1 MFALAWLLLP
11 DQAAYRTGII
21 IVGIAPCI
29 AMVLAWN
36 NLAGG
41 DNEAAAI
48 LVAINALIQVV
59 AFAALAGFYLGTLPG
74 WLGLQSQ
81 GVHVSVW
88 DVARTVLIFLGI
100 RLVAGYLTRQV
111 GIRRRGREWYE
122 QRFVPRIVP
131 LGFYGLLFTIAILFA
146 IQGNAITVHP
156 LRVARIA
163 LPLLVY
169 FAVMF
174 VIGFAAARAA
184 RLPYPGTATVAFTAA
199 SNNFDLAIAVAVGV
213 CGVSSGQALASVVG
227 PLIEVP
233 VLVSL
238 VYVAL
243 WTRGRLFAPPRS
255 PGSAT
260 EPPVTVAR

>member
-111 GIRRRGREWYE
+111 GIRRRAG
-122 QRFVPRIVP
+122 
-131 LGFYGLLFTIAILFA
+131 
-146 IQGNAITVHP
+146 
-156 LRVARIA
+156 
-163 LPLLVY
+163 
-169 FAVMF
+169 
-174 VIGFAAARAA
+174 RAA
-184 RLPYPGTATVAFTAA
+184 SVSRHGHGAFTAA